1 MTESDKSQ
9 LGWEQRFNFLAKLH
23 PGEGVAVM
31 LFCSYGF
38 LVMFCYYM
46 LKTLREP
53 LLLAGSSAEVKSYA
67 TALISLV
74 LLFVVPLYGLV
85 FRHVHKKKLSRWLT
99 VFLLLN
105 LLVFYML
112 GQGGVD
118 IGFGYFVWVGIFS
131 VLITAQFWAF
141 ATDTF
146 NVKSGQRLFP
156 LIMAGVSIGGLLG
169 PSISG
174 FLFSAAGP
182 FNVMLL
188 AALILLLTLPLVNW
202 SRNAVPSFS
211 STSYNSVEEE
221 PPHILGGFA
230 HVVQNRYLLQIA
242 LLVVLLNWVNSTGE
256 YILSEMVIRFAEE
269 QIASNPALDKGQI
282 IAGFYGNFFSIVN
295 ALSLLIQIFLVSRIF
310 NWLGVQ
316 GALLILP
323 IVAFIGYGMI
333 LFIPIFSIIKA
344 VKILENS
351 TDYSLMNTVRQ
362 ALFLPLNESEKYQSK
377 IAIDTFFWRFG
388 DLIQA
393 VGIYLGLNLFGFQVE
408 QFAVLNMCLSAVWIF
423 LVIVISKQFVHQR
436 SKFTIDEPPI
446 LVANIQTF
454 KAPRGQEM
462 ELQIPL
468 NTFVAADVGDVI
480 SYSLRA
486 PDSKHAPE
494 WLKFDSKRLLLSGI
508 PPKDLKLDTWLILR
522 ATNMDGGWSETRF
535 RIEHR
540 S

>member
-1 MTESDKSQ
+1 MTEIERNRSS
-9 LGWEQRFNFLAKLH
+9 WEQRFSFMAKLH
-23 PGEGVAVM
+23 PGEGGAVL

-67 TALISLV
+67 TAVISLV
-74 LLFVVPLYGLV
+74 LLFVVPLYGLL
-85 FRHVHKKKLSRWLT
+85 FRHVHKQKLSRWLT
-99 VFLLLN
+99 LFLLVN
-105 LLVFYML
+105 LLVFYLL
-112 GQGGVD
+112 GQYKLD

-156 LIMAGVSIGGLLG
+156 LIMAGVSVGGLLG

-174 FLFSAAGP
+174 WLFTAVGP
-182 FNVMLL
+182 YNVMLL
-188 AALILLLTLPLVNW
+188 AALILLCTLPLVEW
-202 SRNAVPSFS
+202 SRNAVPAFS
-211 STSYNSVEEE
+211 ATGPKADEEQR
-221 PPHILGGFA
+221 PHILGGFA

-256 YILSEMVIRFAEE
+256 YILSEMVIRFAEG
-269 QIASNPALDKGQI
+269 QIASDATLDKGQI

-295 ALSLLIQIFLVSRIF
+295 ALSLTIQLFLVSRIF
-310 NWLGVQ
+310 SWLGVQ

-323 IVAFIGYGMI
+323 IVAFIGYGVMV
-333 LFIPIFSIIKA
+333 FIPIFSIIKA

-393 VGIYLGLNLFGFQVE
+393 IGIYIGLNLFSFQVE
-408 QFAVLNMCLSAVWIF
+408 QFAVLNMCLSAVWIL
-423 LVIVISKQFVHQR
+423 LVVVISKQFVHQR
-436 SKFTIDEPPI
+436 RQFTIDEPPI
-446 LVANIQTF
+446 LVAEIPPFRAPPGEKMTLQVPHNI
-454 KAPRGQEM
+454 
-462 ELQIPL
+462 
-468 NTFVAADVGDVI
+468 FVVADAGDVI
-480 SYSLRA
+480 SYTLRS
-486 PDSKHAPE
+486 PDSKHPPE
-494 WLKFDSKRLLLSGI
+494 WLAFDRQRLILSGV
-508 PPKDLKLDTWLILR
+508 PPKNLALDTWLILR

-535 RIEHR
+535 RIVHR
-540 S
+540 